1 MKTTPYTYEPV
12 TECKKNTTSLAF
24 NMNSAP
30 SCGNMKE
37 LGKIIMTRLLNIP
50 APKGARDNV
59 ELA

>member
-1 MKTTPYTYEPV
+1 MKTTSYTYETV
-12 TECKKNTTSLAF
+12 TECKKKTTSLKF
-24 NMNSAP
+24 NMISAP

-37 LGKIIMTRLLNIP
+37 LGKIMMTRLLNIP